1 MADGKVV
8 IQVDMDGNKAQS
20 GVARLKGM
28 VGGLAESGTQ
38 LGSVFKSV
46 LGANIVSGALIS
58 GIQSLGS
65 AMKGV
70 FSTALDEGA
79 KLQQSFGG
87 IDTLYKGAEDTMK
100 QYATAAASAGISA
113 NTYAEQAVSF
123 GASLKKALGGDAVKA
138 AESANKAIMA
148 MADNSAKMGTDI
160 GSIQMAYQGF
170 AKGNYT
176 MLDNLKLGYGGT
188 QQEMQRLLKDASKLE
203 KAMGK
208 KFDINN
214 FADVVEAID
223 LVQQELGIAGVAA
236 EEAKTTFSG
245 SFEAMKASA
254 SNFLANL
261 SLGEDIG
268 PSLKTLVSNTSTFLL
283 GNFLPMVGNIMRQLP
298 QAVEV
303 ALTEAGPKIE
313 QGFKSLFSS
322 LGVDEGVFDVVK
334 DTFRDVI
341 VTIQSLFESFTSE
354 GNGFKDLLQGIS
366 NVITFV
372 NAVIQELARG
382 FQFVIE
388 SFANTGAING
398 ASSAFKD
405 LSGAAVEVAKN
416 LGEAIPWGT
425 IGSIAGQVVNFISQL
440 VSWFSKLAQ
449 SISPEVWQALI
460 VGVTSFAVALKG
472 LQTGLAIAK
481 GLKSAFDFGKN
492 LVSLITN
499 TLSLTAAQATN
510 AAASTA
516 MSAGNTAVG
525 TSAGAAAS
533 SVLKLGAGL
542 LMIGAGV
549 LLAASGIYLLVQAA
563 IQLSSAGAGAILTMV
578 GLAVGIAALAAV
590 FAFLGPA
597 LTAGAVGILAF
608 GAAIALIGVGV
619 YAASVGLALLA
630 VQLPVISTYGLSA
643 SVALAALGAS
653 MLVLGAGALVAGAGL
668 LVLGAGALV
677 AGAGALVFGAG
688 LLVASVGVAAFGA
701 ALALIG
707 IGVYTA
713 SAGLSMLAGHLPT
726 IATYGASAAI
736 GIAALGA
743 GLLVMGAG
751 ALVAGA
757 GALVLGAGLLAA
769 GAGATVF
776 GAGMLVAAAGV
787 AAFGLALGLCAPSIT
802 TFAEAISKIIETLSS
817 GLSSILQA
825 IASVI
830 QSIGNAALNAGLGF
844 KSLAEGVVM
853 ITNTGLADLSAS
865 LAATAA
871 GLGAIASQGAGLA
884 TAGQGMTM
892 LSSGMMMLGQSTVI
906 LQSTLIALP
915 ALIASFTSSLTALPA
930 ILTSTASSMT
940 VFGSNV
946 QSSLTGLTDLGSIVI
961 QFNTVLMTIA
971 PATMMAA
978 AGLASFNA
986 QATLAGNS
994 MQILGTS
1001 SVAVSTQISSLGLI
1015 IASAMMGATAATN
1028 VAGGQMVATIRTTG
1042 IQMVSAEQSC
1052 MNQIV
1057 SAVRNGMNNAVST
1070 IRNGGSQMVS
1080 AMQSAL
1086 NQMKVIVQNTMNS
1099 IVSSVRSNGGQMVSA
1114 WKTAG
1119 QQMITTTQN
1128 FVNNSNSSLKG
1139 IGSGVNLYSNGAALM
1154 AGLKSGI
1161 DAGWSSIT
1169 SSVSNMAAWIKAHKG
1184 PVSYDRRLLIENGA
1198 ALMAGLNQGI
1208 QTGWRNVMDNISSM
1222 AGTIQDVIND
1232 DYSDIGWQIGLG
1244 ISDGLNSSMDK
1255 VTGHLDAIRNH
1266 VNDFSLKSK
1275 NLLTGATATMSS
1287 QLKVETLRGKTPK
1300 DETSSRQ
1307 EAYIAHSTSLLS
1319 DVIDGLSELR
1329 EQVAQG
1335 QTMVLDTG
1343 ALIGGT
1349 AYAYDEA
1356 VGNIQTLRG
1365 RHRL

>member
-1 MADGKVV
+1 MSDGKVV
-8 IQVDMDGNKAQS
+8 IQVDMDGDKAQS

-58 GIQSLGS
+58 GIQSLGN

-100 QYATAAASAGISA
+100 QYATTAASAGISA

-188 QQEMQRLLKDASKLE
+188 QQEMQRLLKDASNLE

-223 LVQQELGIAGVAA
+223 LVQQELGVAGVAA
-236 EEAKTTFSG
+236 KEAETTFSG
-245 SFEAMKASA
+245 SFSAMKASS

-268 PSLKTLVSNTSTFLL
+268 PSLKTLISTTSTFLL
-283 GNFLPMVGNIMRQLP
+283 GNFVPMVGNIMRQLP
-298 QAVEV
+298 HAIEV
-303 ALTEAGPKIE
+303 AIAEAGPKIE
-313 QGFKSLFSS
+313 QGFRSLFAGI
-322 LGVDEGVFDVVK
+322 GVDDGAFDVIK
-334 DTFRDVI
+334 DTFRDVV
-341 VTIQSLFESFTSE
+341 VTIQSLFGELTSE

-382 FQFVIE
+382 FQFVVE
-388 SFANTGAING
+388 SFAETGAINS
-398 ASSAFKD
+398 AYSAFKD
-405 LSGAAVEVAKN
+405 LSEAAIEVAKN
-416 LGEAIPWGT
+416 LGEAIPWET
-425 IGSIAGQVVNFISQL
+425 IGTAVGQIVNGILIL

-449 SISPEVWQALI
+449 SISPDMWSALI
-460 VGVTSFAVALKG
+460 TGVVSFAVALKG
-472 LQTGLAIAK
+472 IKTGLTIAR

-492 LVSLITN
+492 LVSLISN

-542 LMIGAGV
+542 LMVGAGV
-549 LLAASGIYLLVQAA
+549 LLAATGIYLLVQAA

-643 SVALAALGAS
+643 SVALVALGAS

-677 AGAGALVFGAG
+677 AGAGAVAFGAG
-688 LLVASVGVAAFGA
+688 LLIASV
-701 ALALIG
+701 
-707 IGVYTA
+707 
-713 SAGLSMLAGHLPT
+713 
-726 IATYGASAAI
+726 
-736 GIAALGA
+736 
-743 GLLVMGAG
+743 
-751 ALVAGA
+751 
-757 GALVLGAGLLAA
+757 
-769 GAGATVF
+769 
-776 GAGMLVAAAGV
+776 GV
-787 AAFGLALGLCAPSIT
+787 AAFGLALGVCAPAIS
-802 TFAEAISKIIETLSS
+802 TFVDAISKIIETLSG
-817 GLSSILQA
+817 GLSNILDA
-825 IASVI
+825 ISRVI
-830 QSIGNAALNAGLGF
+830 QSVGDSALKAGQGF
-844 KSLAEGVVM
+844 KALAEGVVM
-853 ITNTGLADLSAS
+853 ITNTSLGDMAASLGAVALGVGKIAGYGSDLSAVGS
-865 LAATAA
+865 GMTILSNGMMMFAQSATIATGALATFP
-871 GLGAIASQGAGLA
+871 GLISNLSVVTGSAPASFLVLA
-884 TAGQGMTM
+884 TAVKTAGTLMATSMQASMAQILVVVNNGMV
-892 LSSGMMMLGQSTVI
+892 STV
-906 LQSTLIALP
+906 QS
-915 ALIASFTSSLTALPA
+915 
-930 ILTSTASSMT
+930 
-940 VFGSNV
+940 
-946 QSSLTGLTDLGSIVI
+946 
-961 QFNTVLMTIA
+961 
-971 PATMMAA
+971 
-978 AGLASFNA
+978 
-986 QATLAGNS
+986 
-994 MQILGTS
+994 
-1001 SVAVSTQISSLGLI
+1001 
-1015 IASAMMGATAATN
+1015 
-1028 VAGGQMVATIRTTG
+1028 
-1042 IQMVSAEQSC
+1042 
-1052 MNQIV
+1052 
-1057 SAVRNGMNNAVST
+1057 VRNN
-1070 IRNGGSQMVS
+1070 GSQMV
-1080 AMQSAL
+1080 A
-1086 NQMKVIVQNTMNS
+1086 VWR
-1099 IVSSVRSNGGQMVSA
+1099 VSGQLLVSA
-1114 WKTAG
+1114 
-1119 QQMITTTQN
+1119 TQG
-1128 FVNNSNSSLKG
+1128 FVNSANNTLSQ
-1139 IGSGVNLYSNGAALM
+1139 IGQGVNLHANGSALM
-1154 AGLKSGI
+1154 SGLKSGI
-1161 DAGWSSIT
+1161 DAGWSQIT
-1169 SSVSNMAAWIKAHKG
+1169 SSVSNMAKWIKDHKG
-1184 PVSYDRRLLIENGA
+1184 PVSYDRRLLIENGS
-1198 ALMAGLNQGI
+1198 ALMTGLNQGI
-1208 QTGWRNVMDNISSM
+1208 QTGWRNVMNNISSM

-1244 ISDGLNSSMDK
+1244 ISDGLNSSMDN
-1255 VTGHLDAIRNH
+1255 VTGRLDAIRDH
-1266 VNDFSLKSK
+1266 VNDFSLRSK

-1319 DVIDGLSELR
+1319 DVIDSLSELR

-1335 QTMVLDTG
+1335 QMMVLDTG
-1343 ALIGGT
+1343 ELVGRT

-1365 RHRL
+1365 RHRLS

>member
-388 SFANTGAING
+388 SFANTGAINN

-472 LQTGLAIAK
+472 LQTGLAVAK

-542 LMIGAGV
+542 LMVGAGV

-643 SVALAALGAS
+643 SVALAALGAA

>member
-1042 IQMVSAEQSC
+1042 IQMVSA
-1052 MNQIV
+1052 
-1057 SAVRNGMNNAVST
+1057 
-1070 IRNGGSQMVS
+1070 
-1080 AMQSAL
+1080 MQSAL

>member
-8 IQVDMDGNKAQS
+8 IQVDMDGDKAQS

-87 IDTLYKGAEDTMK
+87 IDTLYHGAEDTMK

-223 LVQQELGIAGVAA
+223 LVQQELGVAGVAA
-236 EEAKTTFSG
+236 KEAETTFSG
-245 SFEAMKASA
+245 SFSAMKASA

-268 PSLKTLVSNTSTFLL
+268 PSLKTLISTTSTFLL
-283 GNFLPMVGNIMRQLP
+283 GNFVPMVGNIMRQLP

-303 ALTEAGPKIE
+303 ALAEAGPKIE
-313 QGFKSLFSS
+313 QGFRSLFAGI
-322 LGVDEGVFDVVK
+322 GVDDGAFDVIK
-334 DTFRDVI
+334 DTFRDVV
-341 VTIQSLFESFTSE
+341 VTIQSLFGELTSE

-372 NAVIQELARG
+372 NVVIQELARG
-382 FQFVIE
+382 FQFVVE
-388 SFANTGAING
+388 SFAETGAINS
-398 ASSAFKD
+398 AYSAFKD
-405 LSGAAVEVAKN
+405 LSEAATEVAQN
-416 LGEAIPWGT
+416 LGEAIPWDT
-425 IGSIAGQVVNFISQL
+425 IGTAVGQIVNGISIL

-449 SISPEVWQALI
+449 SISPDMWSALI
-460 VGVTSFAVALKG
+460 TGVVSFAVALKG
-472 LQTGLAIAK
+472 IKTGLTIAR

-492 LVSLITN
+492 LVSLISN

-542 LMIGAGV
+542 LMVGAGV
-549 LLAASGIYLLVQAA
+549 LLATTGIYLLVQAA

-630 VQLPVISTYGLSA
+630 VQLPVISAYGLSA
-643 SVALAALGAS
+643 SVALVALGAS
-653 MLVLGAGALVAGAGL
+653 MLVLGAGSLVAGAGL

-688 LLVASVGVAAFGA
+688 LLVASVGVAAFG
-701 ALALIG
+701 
-707 IGVYTA
+707 
-713 SAGLSMLAGHLPT
+713 
-726 IATYGASAAI
+726 
-736 GIAALGA
+736 
-743 GLLVMGAG
+743 
-751 ALVAGA
+751 
-757 GALVLGAGLLAA
+757 
-769 GAGATVF
+769 
-776 GAGMLVAAAGV
+776 
-787 AAFGLALGLCAPSIT
+787 LALGVCAPAIS
-802 TFAEAISKIIETLSS
+802 TFVDAISKIIETLSG
-817 GLSSILQA
+817 GLSNILDA
-825 IASVI
+825 ISRVI
-830 QSIGNAALNAGLGF
+830 QSVGDSALKAGQGF
-844 KSLAEGVVM
+844 KALAEGVVM
-853 ITNTGLADLSAS
+853 ITNTSLGDMAASLGAVALGVGKIAGYGSDLSAVGS
-865 LAATAA
+865 GMTILSNGMMMFAQSATIATGALATFP
-871 GLGAIASQGAGLA
+871 GLISNLSVVTGSAPASFLILA
-884 TAGQGMTM
+884 TAVKTAGTLMATSMQASMAQILVVVNNGMI
-892 LSSGMMMLGQSTVI
+892 SI
-906 LQSTLIALP
+906 
-915 ALIASFTSSLTALPA
+915 
-930 ILTSTASSMT
+930 
-940 VFGSNV
+940 V
-946 QSSLTGLTDLGSIVI
+946 QS
-961 QFNTVLMTIA
+961 
-971 PATMMAA
+971 
-978 AGLASFNA
+978 
-986 QATLAGNS
+986 
-994 MQILGTS
+994 
-1001 SVAVSTQISSLGLI
+1001 
-1015 IASAMMGATAATN
+1015 
-1028 VAGGQMVATIRTTG
+1028 
-1042 IQMVSAEQSC
+1042 
-1052 MNQIV
+1052 
-1057 SAVRNGMNNAVST
+1057 VRNN
-1070 IRNGGSQMVS
+1070 GSQMVAVWRIS
-1080 AMQSAL
+1080 
-1086 NQMKVIVQNTMNS
+1086 
-1099 IVSSVRSNGGQMVSA
+1099 GQQLVSA
-1114 WKTAG
+1114 
-1119 QQMITTTQN
+1119 TQG
-1128 FVNNSNSSLKG
+1128 FVNSANSTLSQ
-1139 IGSGVNLYSNGAALM
+1139 IGQGVNLHANGSALM
-1154 AGLKSGI
+1154 SGLKSGI
-1161 DAGWSSIT
+1161 DSGWSQIT
-1169 SSVSNMAAWIKAHKG
+1169 SSVSNMAKWIKDHKG
-1184 PVSYDRRLLIENGA
+1184 PVSYDKRLLIENGS
-1198 ALMAGLNQGI
+1198 ALMTGLNRGI
-1208 QTGWRNVMDNISSM
+1208 QAGWRNVMDNISRM
-1222 AGTIQDVIND
+1222 AGTIQDIIND

-1255 VTGHLDAIRNH
+1255 VTGHLDAIRDH

-1319 DVIDGLSELR
+1319 DVIDSLSELR

-1335 QTMVLDTG
+1335 QMMVLDTG
-1343 ALIGGT
+1343 ELVGRT

-1365 RHRL
+1365 RHRLS

>member
-100 QYATAAASAGISA
+100 QYATAAAAAGISA

-123 GASLKKALGGDAVKA
+123 GASLKQALGGDAVKA
-138 AESANKAIMA
+138 AEAANKAILS

-160 GSIQMAYQGF
+160 GSIQMAFQGF

-188 QQEMQRLLKDASKLE
+188 QQEMKRLLADASKLE

-214 FADVVEAID
+214 FADIVEAID

-261 SLGEDIG
+261 TLGEDIG
-268 PSLKTLVSNTSTFLL
+268 PSLKSLISTTSTFLL
-283 GNFLPMVGNIMRQLP
+283 GNFVPMVGNIMRQLP

-303 ALTEAGPKIE
+303 ALAEAGPKIE

-334 DTFRDVI
+334 DTFRDVV

-382 FQFVIE
+382 FQFVVE
-388 SFANTGAING
+388 SFANTGAINS
-398 ASSAFKD
+398 AYSAFKD

-416 LGEAIPWGT
+416 LGEAIPWNT
-425 IGSIAGQVVNFISQL
+425 IGSIAGQVVNFISLL

-472 LQTGLAIAK
+472 IKTGLAVAK

-499 TLSLTAAQATN
+499 TLSLTVAQASN

-533 SVLKLGAGL
+533 SVLKLGAGI

-578 GLAVGIAALAAV
+578 GLGVGIAALAAI

-608 GAAIALIGVGV
+608 GAAVALIGVGV

-630 VQLPVISTYGLSA
+630 VQLPVISTYGLS
-643 SVALAALGAS
+643 SSIALAALGAS

-677 AGAGALVFGAG
+677 
-688 LLVASVGVAAFGA
+688 
-701 ALALIG
+701 
-707 IGVYTA
+707 
-713 SAGLSMLAGHLPT
+713 
-726 IATYGASAAI
+726 
-736 GIAALGA
+736 
-743 GLLVMGAG
+743 
-751 ALVAGA
+751 
-757 GALVLGAGLLAA
+757 A

-830 QSIGNAALNAGLGF
+830 QSIGDAALNAGLGF

-884 TAGQGMTM
+884 IAGQGMTM

-906 LQSTLIALP
+906 LQSTLMALP
-915 ALIASFTSSLTALPA
+915 ALLTSFTSSLTGLPA
-930 ILTSTASSMT
+930 VLTATASSMT
-940 VFGSNV
+940 DFGSNV
-946 QSSLTGLTDLGSIVI
+946 QNSLTGLTGLGEIVI
-961 QFNTVLMTIA
+961 QFNAMLMTIA
-971 PATMMAA
+971 PATMMAG

-986 QATLAGNS
+986 QAVLAGNS

-1001 SVAVSTQISSLGLI
+1001 SATVSAQIASFGLI
-1015 IASAMMGATAATN
+1015 ISSAMMGATTATN
-1028 VAGGQMVATIRTTG
+1028 VAGGQIVATIRTTG
-1042 IQMVSAEQSC
+1042 IQMISAEQSC

-1057 SAVRNGMNNAVST
+1057 STVINGMNNAVST

-1086 NQMKVIVQNTMNS
+1086 NQMKIVVQNTMNS
-1099 IVSSVRSNGGQMVSA
+1099 IVSSVQSNGGQMVSA

-1119 QQMITTTQN
+1119 QQMITTTQS
-1128 FVNNSNSSLKG
+1128 FVNDANSSLKG
-1139 IGSGVNLYSNGAALM
+1139 IGSGVDLYSNGAALM
-1154 AGLKSGI
+1154 GGLKSGI
-1161 DAGWSSIT
+1161 DAGWSQIT

-1184 PVSYDRRLLIENGA
+1184 PVSYDRRLLIENGSA
-1198 ALMAGLNQGI
+1198 IMAGLNQGI
-1208 QTGWRNVMDNISSM
+1208 QTGWRKVMDNISNM

-1232 DYSDIGWQIGLG
+1232 DYSNIGWQIGLG
-1244 ISDGLNSSMDK
+1244 ISDGLNSSQDK
-1255 VTGHLDAIRNH
+1255 VAGYLDAIRNH

-1287 QLKVETLRGKTPK
+1287 QLKVEALRGKTPK
-1300 DETSSRQ
+1300 DEISSRQ

-1319 DVIDGLSELR
+1319 DVIDSLSELR

-1335 QTMVLDTG
+1335 QNMVLDTG
-1343 ALIGGT
+1343 ALVGGT
-1349 AYAYDEA
+1349 VNNFNNAIDT
-1356 VGNIQTLRG
+1356 IKTLKG

>member
-70 FSTALDEGA
+70 FSTALEEGA

-268 PSLKTLVSNTSTFLL
+268 PSLKTLISTTSTFLL

-388 SFANTGAING
+388 SFANTGAINS
-398 ASSAFKD
+398 AYSAFKD

-416 LGEAIPWGT
+416 LGEAIPWGA

-460 VGVTSFAVALKG
+460 VGVTSFVVALKG
-472 LQTGLAIAK
+472 LQTGLAVAK

-542 LMIGAGV
+542 LMVGAGV

-563 IQLSSAGAGAILTMV
+563 IQLSTAGAGAILTMV

-643 SVALAALGAS
+643 SIALAALGAS

-940 VFGSNV
+940 AFGSNV
-946 QSSLTGLTDLGSIVI
+946 QSSLTGLTGLGSIVI
-961 QFNTVLMTIA
+961 QFNTVLMTIT

-994 MQILGTS
+994 MQSLGAS
-1001 SVAVSTQISSLGLI
+1001 SVAVSAQISSLGLI

-1028 VAGGQMVATIRTTG
+1028 VAGGQMVATIRTAG

-1070 IRNGGSQMVS
+1070 IQNGGSQMVS

-1086 NQMKVIVQNTMNS
+1086 NQMKVVVQNTMNS
-1099 IVSSVRSNGGQMVSA
+1099 IVASVRTNGGQMVSA

-1119 QQMITTTQN
+1119 QQMITTTQS
-1128 FVNNSNSSLKG
+1128 FVNNTNSSLKG

-1154 AGLKSGI
+1154 GGLKSGI
-1161 DAGWSSIT
+1161 DAGWSQIT

-1184 PVSYDRRLLIENGA
+1184 PVSYDRKLLIENGA

-1208 QTGWRNVMDNISSM
+1208 QTGWKNVMNNISTM
-1222 AGTIQDVIND
+1222 AGSIHDVID
-1232 DYSDIGWQIGLG
+1232 SDYSDIGWKIGLG
-1244 ISDGLNSSMDK
+1244 ISDGIDVSKDK
-1255 VTGHLDAIRNH
+1255 VAGYLDAIRSH

-1319 DVIDGLSELR
+1319 DVIDSLSELR

>member
-8 IQVDMDGNKAQS
+8 IQVDMNGDKAQS

-261 SLGEDIG
+261 TLGEDIG
-268 PSLKTLVSNTSTFLL
+268 PSLKTLISTTSTFLL
-283 GNFLPMVGNIMRQLP
+283 GNFVPMVGNIMRQLP

-303 ALTEAGPKIE
+303 ALAEAGPKIE
-313 QGFKSLFSS
+313 QGFRSLFAGI
-322 LGVDEGVFDVVK
+322 GVDDGAFDVIK

-341 VTIQSLFESFTSE
+341 VTIQSLFEELTSE
-354 GNGFKDLLQGIS
+354 SNGFG
-366 NVITFV
+366 NVIQGV
-372 NAVIQELARG
+372 GNVIQTVNVIIQNMAMA
-382 FQFVIE
+382 FQFALE
-388 SFANTGAING
+388 AFSETGAIKN
-398 ASSAFKD
+398 AYQAFKD
-405 LSGAAVEVAKN
+405 LTDAALDLAVK
-416 LGEAIPWGT
+416 LGDAIPWDIVGAA
-425 IGSIAGQVVNFISQL
+425 AGHVVNAISMI
-440 VSWFSKLAQ
+440 VSWISKLSQ
-449 SISPEVWQALI
+449 SISGDIW
-460 VGVTSFAVALKG
+460 KG
-472 LQTGLAIAK
+472 LITG
-481 GLKSAFDFGKN
+481 
-492 LVSLITN
+492 
-499 TLSLTAAQATN
+499 
-510 AAASTA
+510 
-516 MSAGNTAVG
+516 
-525 TSAGAAAS
+525 
-533 SVLKLGAGL
+533 
-542 LMIGAGV
+542 IG
-549 LLAASGIYLLVQAA
+549 
-563 IQLSSAGAGAILTMV
+563 
-578 GLAVGIAALAAV
+578 
-590 FAFLGPA
+590 
-597 LTAGAVGILAF
+597 
-608 GAAIALIGVGV
+608 
-619 YAASVGLALLA
+619 
-630 VQLPVISTYGLSA
+630 
-643 SVALAALGAS
+643 
-653 MLVLGAGALVAGAGL
+653 GALVAFKAFNFLKSFNPFGLFAKGAKEGADEVVKGATSSKSAIVQIFKSISTLIKTTGTAIKTAATGIGQGIKIALSGL
-668 LVLGAGALV
+668 APVIR
-677 AGAGALVFGAG
+677 
-688 LLVASVGVAAFGA
+688 AFGSA
-701 ALALIG
+701 LRTAGVGNILALG
-707 IGVYTA
+707 G
-713 SAGLSMLAGHLPT
+713 
-726 IATYGASAAI
+726 AI
-736 GIAALGA
+736 GIAAVGI
-743 GLLVMGAG
+743 G
-751 ALVAGA
+751 
-757 GALVLGAGLLAA
+757 
-769 GAGATVF
+769 
-776 GAGMLVAAAGV
+776 AGV
-787 AAFGLALGLCAPSIT
+787 AIIAAGLSLIASQGEGVATIINAVGQAFATVATAIISTFAQAIVTVSGVLPNVTSALAQLSPLIVAFGEAMGAAAPFITALGEAISGIATAVTPIVEIISDAFVSVSQIIADAIVQIVEAIAPFAPAIAEMVVAIAPSIADIVSSFSDMFSQISPIIDSLT
-802 TFAEAISKIIETLSS
+802 NLLKTFGEQV
-817 GLSSILQA
+817 SSILESAGSVVESFGSA
-825 IASVI
+825 IRNVLDGVAGI
-830 QSIGNAALNAGLGF
+830 FDSIGNAALKAGLGF

-865 LAATAA
+865 LAATAT

-892 LSSGMMMLGQSTVI
+892 LSSGMMMFSQSTVV
-906 LQSTLIALP
+906 LQSTLTALP
-915 ALIASFTSSLTALPA
+915 ALLTSFTSSLTGLPDV
-930 ILTSTASSMT
+930 LTSTVSSMIA
-940 VFGSNV
+940 FGSNV
-946 QSSLTGLTDLGSIVI
+946 QSSLTGLTGLGSIVV
-961 QFNTVLMTIA
+961 QFNTMLMTIA
-971 PATMMAA
+971 PATMMAG

-986 QATLAGNS
+986 QAGGANSALASLGASASTAQVSIVALGAGIQSAMSGATMGIATAGAQMVTAIQTAGTTMITS
-994 MQILGTS
+994 MQ
-1001 SVAVSTQISSLGLI
+1001 STMAQIHVIVNNGMISI
-1015 IASAMMGATAATN
+1015 
-1028 VAGGQMVATIRTTG
+1028 V
-1042 IQMVSAEQSC
+1042 QS
-1052 MNQIV
+1052 
-1057 SAVRNGMNNAVST
+1057 VRN
-1070 IRNGGSQMVS
+1070 NG
-1080 AMQSAL
+1080 
-1086 NQMKVIVQNTMNS
+1086 N
-1099 IVSSVRSNGGQMVSA
+1099 QMVSA
-1114 WKTAG
+1114 WTSVG
-1119 QQMITTTQN
+1119 QQLVTTTQG
-1128 FVNNSNSSLKG
+1128 FVNSANNTLAQ
-1139 IGSGVNLYSNGAALM
+1139 IGQGVNLYSNGAALM

-1184 PVSYDRRLLIENGA
+1184 PVSYDRKLLIENGA

-1222 AGTIQDVIND
+1222 AETIQDVIND

-1255 VTGHLDAIRNH
+1255 VTGHLDAIRDH
-1266 VNDFSLKSK
+1266 VNDFSLRSK

-1287 QLKVETLRGKTPK
+1287 QLKIETLRGKTPI

-1319 DVIDGLSELR
+1319 DMIDSLSELR

-1335 QTMVLDTG
+1335 QMMVLDTG
-1343 ALIGGT
+1343 ALVGGT

>member
-8 IQVDMDGNKAQS
+8 IQVDMDGDKAQS

-87 IDTLYKGAEDTMK
+87 IDTLYHGAEDTMK
-100 QYATAAASAGISA
+100 QYATTAASAGISA

-223 LVQQELGIAGVAA
+223 LVQQELGVAGVAA
-236 EEAKTTFSG
+236 KEAETTFSG
-245 SFEAMKASA
+245 SFSAMKASA

-268 PSLKTLVSNTSTFLL
+268 PSLKTLISTTSTFLL
-283 GNFLPMVGNIMRQLP
+283 GNFVPMVGNIMRQLP
-298 QAVEV
+298 HAIEV
-303 ALTEAGPKIE
+303 AIAEAGPKIE
-313 QGFKSLFSS
+313 QGFRSLFAGI
-322 LGVDEGVFDVVK
+322 GVDDGAFDVIK
-334 DTFRDVI
+334 DTFRDVV
-341 VTIQSLFESFTSE
+341 VTIQSLFGELTSE

-372 NAVIQELARG
+372 NVVIQELARG
-382 FQFVIE
+382 FQFVLD
-388 SFANTGAING
+388 SFADIGAISNFYQ
-398 ASSAFKD
+398 AFKD
-405 LSGAAVEVAKN
+405 LSEAATEVAQN
-416 LGEAIPWGT
+416 LGEAIPWET
-425 IGSIAGQVVNFISQL
+425 IGTAVGQIVNGISIL

-449 SISPEVWQALI
+449 SISPDMWRALI
-460 VGVTSFAVALKG
+460 TGVVSFAVALKG
-472 LQTGLAIAK
+472 IKTGLTIAR

-492 LVSLITN
+492 LVSLISN
-499 TLSLTAAQATN
+499 TISLTAAQATN

-542 LMIGAGV
+542 LMVGAGV
-549 LLAASGIYLLVQAA
+549 LLAATGIYLLVQVA

-643 SVALAALGAS
+643 SVALVALGAS

-677 AGAGALVFGAG
+677 AGAGAVVFGAG
-688 LLVASVGVAAFGA
+688 LLIASV
-701 ALALIG
+701 
-707 IGVYTA
+707 
-713 SAGLSMLAGHLPT
+713 
-726 IATYGASAAI
+726 
-736 GIAALGA
+736 
-743 GLLVMGAG
+743 
-751 ALVAGA
+751 
-757 GALVLGAGLLAA
+757 
-769 GAGATVF
+769 
-776 GAGMLVAAAGV
+776 GV
-787 AAFGLALGLCAPSIT
+787 AAFGLALGVCAPAIS
-802 TFAEAISKIIETLSS
+802 TFVDAISKIIETLSG
-817 GLSSILQA
+817 GLSNILDA
-825 IASVI
+825 ISRVI
-830 QSIGNAALNAGLGF
+830 QSVGDSALKAGQGF
-844 KSLAEGVVM
+844 KVLAEGVVM
-853 ITNTGLADLSAS
+853 ITNTSLGDMAASLGAVALGVGKIAGYGSDLSAVGNGMTILS
-865 LAATAA
+865 NGMMMFSQSAMIATAA
-871 GLGAIASQGAGLA
+871 LA
-884 TAGQGMTM
+884 TFPGLISNLSVVTGSAPASLLVFATAVKTAGTLMATSMQASMAQILVVVNNGMV
-892 LSSGMMMLGQSTVI
+892 SI
-906 LQSTLIALP
+906 
-915 ALIASFTSSLTALPA
+915 
-930 ILTSTASSMT
+930 
-940 VFGSNV
+940 V
-946 QSSLTGLTDLGSIVI
+946 QS
-961 QFNTVLMTIA
+961 
-971 PATMMAA
+971 
-978 AGLASFNA
+978 
-986 QATLAGNS
+986 
-994 MQILGTS
+994 
-1001 SVAVSTQISSLGLI
+1001 
-1015 IASAMMGATAATN
+1015 
-1028 VAGGQMVATIRTTG
+1028 
-1042 IQMVSAEQSC
+1042 
-1052 MNQIV
+1052 
-1057 SAVRNGMNNAVST
+1057 VRNN
-1070 IRNGGSQMVS
+1070 GSQMVAVWRIS
-1080 AMQSAL
+1080 
-1086 NQMKVIVQNTMNS
+1086 
-1099 IVSSVRSNGGQMVSA
+1099 GQQLVSA
-1114 WKTAG
+1114 
-1119 QQMITTTQN
+1119 TQG
-1128 FVNNSNSSLKG
+1128 FVNSANNTLSQ
-1139 IGSGVNLYSNGAALM
+1139 IGQGVNLHANGSALM
-1154 AGLKSGI
+1154 SGLKSGI
-1161 DAGWSSIT
+1161 DSGWSQIT
-1169 SSVSNMAAWIKAHKG
+1169 SSVSNMAKWIKDHKG
-1184 PVSYDRRLLIENGA
+1184 PVSYDRRLLIENGS
-1198 ALMAGLNQGI
+1198 ALMTGLNRGI

-1244 ISDGLNSSMDK
+1244 ISDGLNSSMDN
-1255 VTGHLDAIRNH
+1255 VTGHLDAIRDH
-1266 VNDFSLKSK
+1266 VNDFSLRSK